1 MGGLR
6 DMQVEYLLMTE
17 GVGTMAES
25 IQSGLVQATQV
36 AREAAVRRAAN
47 GVHFATFGETGLDD
61 ADLVRMV
68 QAVPSAVAAA
78 LGRKTYYFVPLAL
91 AEGRNTESA
100 GHRSGNEETTIS
112 PVYTA
117 ELAEQAICHRNVA
130 LGAGAEKGT
139 GKNDEGS
146 EGVFISTRLLSDRF
160 SLAFELFIN
169 VGHAFVDAAGVPE
182 SFSELAWNQAVTDV
196 RGETSLDAW
205 ECRAQAV
212 GGGQNAGREG
222 GPKID
227 EKARTEFIEAAFSD
241 AIAIYLL
248 SLSVDFDYS
257 ELREREYP
265 LLAPQAL
272 AERLRLV
279 ARLFPPNAEYEF
291 AIRYRRRA

>member
-1 MGGLR
+1 
-6 DMQVEYLLMTE
+6 
-17 GVGTMAES
+17 MAEG

-47 GVHFATFGETGLDD
+47 GISFVTFGDTGLED
-61 ADLVRMV
+61 AGLVRMV
-68 QAVPSAVAAA
+68 QAVPSSVAAA

-91 AEGRNTESA
+91 AEGRSSESA
-100 GHRSGNEETTIS
+100 GHRSGNEETMIS

-117 ELAEQAICHRNVA
+117 ELADLAICHRNVE
-130 LGAGAEKGT
+130 LGAGADGAAVAGE
-139 GKNDEGS
+139 EGR

-169 VGHAFVDAAGVPE
+169 VGHAFVDEAGVPE
-182 SFSELAWNQAVTDV
+182 SFSELAWNQAVADV
-196 RGETSLDAW
+196 RGETSQDAW
-205 ECRAQAV
+205 ESRAQAV
-212 GGGQNAGREG
+212 GGGQNAERDGR
-222 GPKID
+222 PRID
-227 EKARTEFIEAAFSD
+227 EKAKTEFIEAAFSD

-248 SLSVDFDYS
+248 SLAVDFDYS

-272 AERLRLV
+272 ADRLRLV
-279 ARLFPPNAEYEF
+279 ARLFPPNPEYEF

>member
-1 MGGLR
+1 
-6 DMQVEYLLMTE
+6 
-17 GVGTMAES
+17 
-25 IQSGLVQATQV
+25 
-36 AREAAVRRAAN
+36 
-47 GVHFATFGETGLDD
+47 
-61 ADLVRMV
+61 
-68 QAVPSAVAAA
+68 VAAA

-91 AEGRNTESA
+91 AEGRNAESA

-112 PVYTA
+112 RVYTA

-130 LGAGAEKGT
+130 LGAGAEKGAE
-139 GKNDEGS
+139 KNDEGS

-169 VGHAFVDAAGVPE
+169 VGHAFVDEAGVPE
-182 SFSELAWNQAVTDV
+182 SFSELAWSQAAADV

-212 GGGQNAGREG
+212 GVAGRDG
-222 GPKID
+222 GPRID